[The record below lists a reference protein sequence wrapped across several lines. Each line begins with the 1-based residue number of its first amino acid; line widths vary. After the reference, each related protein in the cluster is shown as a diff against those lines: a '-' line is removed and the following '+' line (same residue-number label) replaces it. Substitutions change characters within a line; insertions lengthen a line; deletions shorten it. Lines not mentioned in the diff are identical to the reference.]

1 LFLGSILAVL
11 DVSFFAQWSLLSN
24 VTADLIFFIILQ
36 KLVTE
41 LKILDKDFP
50 IDGETSMIHYNS
62 NTDENLL
69 CEFNPTYLKKLFLDE
84 ILDMSYIF

>member
-1 LFLGSILAVL
+1 LVYRFIALFLGSILAVL

-41 LKILDKDFP
+41 LKYWIKIFQLMVKRALYIITQTRMKNHHASSIRP
-50 IDGETSMIHYNS
+50 I
-62 NTDENLL
+62 
-69 CEFNPTYLKKLFLDE
+69 
-84 ILDMSYIF
+84 

>member
-41 LKILDKDFP
+41 LKYWIK
-50 IDGETSMIHYNS
+50 
-62 NTDENLL
+62 
-69 CEFNPTYLKKLFLDE
+69 
-84 ILDMSYIF
+84 IFQLMAKRA